1 MKTLS
6 GILVLILLSIP
17 PAQADTSLERLI
29 KGCSELTGIYKNQ
42 NEKRLLAAQMTSLS
56 EALRGGYCRGVID
69 EYRRSEGYFDCR
81 YVDWLQQATYIAQ
94 HVTMP
99 THNLD
104 VEDLLERSCGG

>member
-1 MKTLS
+1 LKTLS
-6 GILVLILLSIP
+6 GLLLVFLFSIS
-17 PAQADTSLERLI
+17 PAQAETSLERLI
-29 KGCSELTGIYKNQ
+29 QGCSELTGIYKNQ
-42 NEKRLLAAQMTSLS
+42 DEKRLLAAQMTSLS

-69 EYRRSEGYFDCR
+69 EYRRSEGFSDCR

-99 THNLD
+99 TDRLR

>member
-6 GILVLILLSIP
+6 SILFLILLSIS

-42 NEKRLLAAQMTSLS
+42 EEKHFLAAQMTSLS

-69 EYRRSEGYFDCR
+69 EYRRSEGYYDCR
-81 YVDWLQQATYIAQ
+81 NVDWLQQATYIAQ

-99 THNLD
+99 TDRLRVD
-104 VEDLLERSCGG
+104 DLLERSCGG